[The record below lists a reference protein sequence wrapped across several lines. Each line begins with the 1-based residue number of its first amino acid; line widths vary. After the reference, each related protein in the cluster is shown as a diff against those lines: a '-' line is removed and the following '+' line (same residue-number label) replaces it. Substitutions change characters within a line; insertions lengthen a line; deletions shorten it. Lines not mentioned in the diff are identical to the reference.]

1 MAIETCN
8 FSDSA
13 IVWTDITNPTKE
25 ELEKVSKIYDL
36 NPYTLIDSLD
46 PDHLPKY
53 EEHNKTHFF
62 IVRILHQSHEHE
74 QTIRELSSKIAVF
87 LILILSLPYIERHS
101 PLCRKYVKHVF
112 RMEN

>member
-25 ELEKVSKIYDL
+25 ELEKVSKTYNL
-36 NPYTLIDSLD
+36 SSYTLIDSLD

-62 IVRILHQSHEHE
+62 IVRILQHSHEHE
-74 QTIRELSSKIAVF
+74 QTVRELSSKIAVF
-87 LILILSLPYIERHS
+87 TIRILLLPFTGPRS
-101 PLCRKYVKHVF
+101 PSCRKYAKIV
-112 RMEN
+112 